1 MTVNQA
7 LDHASNNRF
16 GEDFDECDLYD
27 VDGFTAIWPMDTDG
41 NGIWEDTYGYNS
53 HLAVYGNGNIRLY
66 EYFVHYP

>member
-41 NGIWEDTYGYNS
+41 NGIWEIGRA
-53 HLAVYGNGNIRLY
+53 HV
-66 EYFVHYP
+66 